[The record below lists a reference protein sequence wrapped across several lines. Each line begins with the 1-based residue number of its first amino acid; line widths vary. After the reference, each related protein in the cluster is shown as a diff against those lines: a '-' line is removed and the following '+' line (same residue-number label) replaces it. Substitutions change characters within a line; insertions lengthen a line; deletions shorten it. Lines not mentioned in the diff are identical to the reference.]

1 MPPEEPKE
9 AAKDAAMQLAVRGIP
24 ILFMC
29 LLVPSPADQ
38 LRILINEYGEMSRRF
53 RQATTD

>member
-1 MPPEEPKE
+1 
-9 AAKDAAMQLAVRGIP
+9 MQLAVRGIP